1 MFLGNISQDF
11 TIDNTKKTTIIW
23 EKIMIKKRSVK
34 SFSVDY
40 RSINTNETLNIHVHL
55 MKELLLYNVWNYLK
69 NVYCIIG

>member
-1 MFLGNISQDF
+1 
-11 TIDNTKKTTIIW
+11 
-23 EKIMIKKRSVK
+23 MIKKRSVK

>member
-23 EKIMIKKRSVK
+23 KKYMIKKRSVK
-34 SFSVDY
+34 IFSVDY

-55 MKELLLYNVWNYLK
+55 MKELL
-69 NVYCIIG
+69 